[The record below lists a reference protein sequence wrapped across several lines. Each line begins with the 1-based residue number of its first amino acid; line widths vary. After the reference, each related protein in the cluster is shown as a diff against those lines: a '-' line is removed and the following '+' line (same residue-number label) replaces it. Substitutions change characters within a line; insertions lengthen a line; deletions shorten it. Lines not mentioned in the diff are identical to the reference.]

1 MLKPYSLHFSDLK
14 ILPIYVGRKGAF
26 GELLKAYVIAE
37 TDEENLF
44 IHNVFADSQIEL
56 DEIISSFGDGI
67 KNVTLG
73 FVPKDVSG
81 YEVKE
86 LKEDDTTLFVSG
98 FSLENKKLMFPTLS
112 HA

>member
-1 MLKPYSLHFSDLK
+1 MNKFHLRGNDGLYKS
-14 ILPIYVGRKGAF
+14 G
-26 GELLKAYVIAE
+26 
-37 TDEENLF
+37 ENLF

-56 DEIISSFGDGI
+56 DNIIASFGDSI
-67 KNVTLG
+67 KSVTLG
-73 FVPKDVSG
+73 FVPKDANE